1 MELVWNGSA
10 DAEENRIAFGRAD
23 QPCCWMLAGYASG
36 YATFVLGRNCYFIEQ
51 KCRAAGDRTCS
62 AVGKDA
68 DSWGDELKPHL
79 PYYQAD
85 DIQGKVLA
93 LTRELQRKT
102 RELAEQRRQLRQLKH
117 EGENLFFEVRSRAF
131 QQVVEMAA
139 RVARFDSSVLVRGET
154 GVGKELIARYIHANS
169 QRASGPFVA
178 INCTALPETL
188 LESELFG
195 HKAGSFTGAVSDRV
209 GLFEEAEKGTIFLD
223 EIGDISQAMQA
234 KLLRVLQEREIVR
247 VGENRPR
254 KVNARVISATN
265 RNIEQAIREGR
276 FREDFYYRLRVI
288 EIDIPPLRERK
299 EDILSLARYFVAQ
312 FARKFKAPN
321 LRLDATCLDH
331 LLAYSWPGNIRELEN
346 VIERAAVLSADGLI
360 LAEHLPQSV
369 LRSAESSA
377 AAGDPL
383 KRTLAEVERD
393 HIREVLQRLDG
404 NRTRAAKA
412 LAISPT
418 TLWRKLKT

>member
-1 MELVWNGSA
+1 
-10 DAEENRIAFGRAD
+10 
-23 QPCCWMLAGYASG
+23 
-36 YATFVLGRNCYFIEQ
+36 
-51 KCRAAGDRTCS
+51 
-62 AVGKDA
+62 
-68 DSWGDELKPHL
+68 
-79 PYYQAD
+79 
-85 DIQGKVLA
+85 
-93 LTRELQRKT
+93 
-102 RELAEQRRQLRQLKH
+102 
-117 EGENLFFEVRSRAF
+117 
-131 QQVVEMAA
+131 
-139 RVARFDSSVLVRGET
+139 
-154 GVGKELIARYIHANS
+154 
-169 QRASGPFVA
+169 
-178 INCTALPETL
+178 
-188 LESELFG
+188 
-195 HKAGSFTGAVSDRV
+195 
-209 GLFEEAEKGTIFLD
+209 
-223 EIGDISQAMQA
+223 MQA